1 MVATKSFVNTN
12 KGINLHNL
20 KRHDQ
25 LETLHKNKTLKDMI
39 WTDLHDFGSQ
49 YIHQLTVHYKLIRT
63 LFSPSVNLN
72 IHRQMQTTQ
81 KVSNWGSF
89 CSRLPYT
96 SYRLPLT
103 SVLTWSFHSLA
114 HIPKAKH
121 ALSYTG
127 KSFIVGNITGYYHRL
142 GKFSCWNSFV
152 VKKI

>member
-12 KGINLHNL
+12 KIGTKGINLHNL

-81 KVSNWGSF
+81 KVSN
-89 CSRLPYT
+89 
-96 SYRLPLT
+96 
-103 SVLTWSFHSLA
+103 
-114 HIPKAKH
+114 
-121 ALSYTG
+121 
-127 KSFIVGNITGYYHRL
+127 
-142 GKFSCWNSFV
+142 
-152 VKKI
+152 